1 MSRPFDREFI
11 APFLLLSLF
20 AARSA
25 GAVPSDAAPEPA
37 SPEDIPAPRDGRG
50 PETTAESPADRKQER
65 GADSTAGVEASA
77 EMQSA
82 EAPSAAATAS
92 GTPTTEVTVLG
103 ARTRRTPG
111 ADYVISARHRERQ
124 KYDDPLAVLRMA
136 PGVVARTEDGI
147 GLRPNIGLRG
157 ANPDRSKKV
166 ALMEDGIL
174 VAPASYSAP
183 AAYYFPMIQR
193 MTQIRVVKGPGAIA
207 YGPQTVGGAIDLV
220 TRPIPSSLSGAADLA
235 LGAYGY
241 GKAHAYAGFSD
252 GRTGFLLE
260 GVHLRSSGWKE
271 LPSGADT
278 GFFRNEW
285 MVKASHVLDPSA
297 RERHEFRLKATYSEE
312 SSNETYLG
320 LSDADLRRNP
330 NARYPASALDHMR
343 WHRTMVVA
351 EHEFRASEHLTITSA
366 VYRSDFSRR
375 WRKLNHF
382 RGANL
387 FDVLQEPTSPQNAI
401 FYSVL
406 KGEQDSSSPAETLFI
421 GPNQRDFVSQG
432 IQTRAKANLQTG
444 AVSHRLEYGLRL
456 HYDRIER
463 HHSED
468 GFLMVGGELIPEG
481 SPTIVTVFNEAWT
494 ESVAL
499 HAVDTMTWKGLSITP
514 GVRIEL
520 MRSALVDKALGTREQ
535 GAAQALLPG
544 IGVYQALTEELG
556 VLAGVYRGFSP
567 PPPGS
572 TTLKPELS
580 INYEAGV
587 RHSQRHMRAEVIGY
601 FNDYQNLTDVCTL
614 SSGCLDADLDRQ
626 YPAGRARIYGL
637 EAFVDR
643 DIPVGPVKIPLLAS
657 YTLTHATFSRSFS
670 SDDPIFGAVREGD
683 EMPYVPR
690 HQLSATLGVQAERAG
705 VYASMLYV
713 SRMREQAGSGAYDP
727 KLTTDEEFNVDV
739 SAQLRALSFL
749 ELYVNVRNVFDNQP
763 LLARRPFGARPAAP
777 RWAQVGAKI
786 SF

>member
-1 MSRPFDREFI
+1 M
-11 APFLLLSLF
+11 
-20 AARSA
+20 
-25 GAVPSDAAPEPA
+25 
-37 SPEDIPAPRDGRG
+37 
-50 PETTAESPADRKQER
+50 
-65 GADSTAGVEASA
+65 
-77 EMQSA
+77 
-82 EAPSAAATAS
+82 
-92 GTPTTEVTVLG
+92 LG
-103 ARTRRTPG
+103 ARTRHTAG
-111 ADYVISARHRERQ
+111 ADYVISTRQRERQ
-124 KYDDPLAVLRMA
+124 KYDDPLAVLRLV
-136 PGVVARTEDGI
+136 PGVVARTEDGV

-166 ALMEDGIL
+166 ALMEDGIPISP
-174 VAPASYSAP
+174 APYSAP

-193 MTQIRVVKGPGAIA
+193 MSQIRVVKGPGAIA
-207 YGPQTVGGAIDLV
+207 YGPQTVGGAIDMI
-220 TRPIPSSLSGAADLA
+220 TRPIPSSLSGAADVA

-241 GKAHAYAGFSD
+241 GKAHAHAGFSD

-278 GFFRNEW
+278 GFYRNEW

-297 RERHEFRLKATYSEE
+297 RERHEFRVKAAYSEE
-312 SSNETYLG
+312 ASNETYLG

-330 NARYPASALDHMR
+330 NRRYPASALDHMR

-351 EHEFRASEHLTITSA
+351 EHEFRPTDKLTITSA

-375 WRKLNHF
+375 WRKLNRF

-387 FDVLQEPTSPQNAI
+387 FDVLQDPDSPQNAI
-401 FYSVL
+401 FYAVL

-432 IQTRAKANLQTG
+432 VQTRIKLNVDTG
-444 AVSHRLEYGLRL
+444 PLSHKLEYGLRL
-456 HYDRIER
+456 HHDRIER

-468 GFLMVGGELIPEG
+468 AFLMVGGELIPEG
-481 SPTIVTVFNEAWT
+481 SPTTVWLFNEAWT
-494 ESVAL
+494 ESAAL
-499 HAVDTMTWKGLSITP
+499 HAADTITWKGLSVTP
-514 GVRIEL
+514 GVRVEL
-520 MRSALVDKALGTREQ
+520 MRSALIDKALGTREQ
-535 GAAQALLPG
+535 GATQAFLPG
-544 IGVYQALTEELG
+544 IGAYQALSEELG

-572 TTLKPELS
+572 STLKPELS
-580 INYEAGV
+580 VNYEAGV
-587 RHSQRHMRAEVIGY
+587 RHSQRHMRAEVIAY

-637 EAFVDR
+637 EAFLDR
-643 DIPVGPVKIPLLAS
+643 DIPLGPVTIPLLAS
-657 YTLTHATFSRSFS
+657 YTLTRGTFSRSFS
-670 SDDPIFGAVREGD
+670 SDDPIFGTVREGD

-690 HQLSATLGVQAERAG
+690 HQLNATLGVQASRGG

-713 SRMREQAGSGAYDP
+713 SRMRERAGSGAYDP
-727 KLTTDEEFNVDV
+727 KLTTDEEFSVDV
-739 SAQLRALSFL
+739 SGQVRPLTFL
-749 ELYVNVRNVFDNQP
+749 ELYLNVRNVFDNQP
-763 LLARRPFGARPAAP
+763 LLARRPFGARPSAP
-777 RWAQVGAKI
+777 RWVQLGAKI